1 MVIPS
6 VGSLILKRDFVR
18 REEIKASFFPKEDVW
33 LGEKETGWVAVPRT
47 FPLILNLIGS
57 KALSGNK
64 NPSLVYLELLSR
76 LRGDGIIKMERE
88 SDHAYAA
95 GYVGPRA
102 VRTWQER
109 MQTLAKLGFIR
120 IQRVGNERYK
130 YVALIHPR
138 RQCKS
143 YEIARVSR
151 KNGGL
156 RIYRERW

>member
-1 MVIPS
+1 MSCMVIPS

-88 SDHAYAA
+88 SDQ
-95 GYVGPRA
+95 V
-102 VRTWQER
+102 
-109 MQTLAKLGFIR
+109 KLGHEQF
-120 IQRVGNERYK
+120 G
-130 YVALIHPR
+130 LG
-138 RQCKS
+138 KS
-143 YEIARVSR
+143 ACRPWQSLVSSESSESVT
-151 KNGGL
+151 NGISMWRSSTHDGSAKAT
-156 RIYRERW
+156 R